1 MKILITGGSGL
12 IGSNLVPLLRPHGI
26 AVYTRNVAMAEQ
38 ILGHKIHYL
47 SSLEHLSNLND
58 YQVVINLAGEPI
70 VGKRWSAQQKEE
82 IERSRWSV
90 TEKIVALIKAS
101 SVPPELLI
109 SGSAVGYYGPQD
121 DTILDEQS
129 SQVKDDFG
137 HQLCERWEFLAQQ
150 AASDKTRVCILR
162 TGIVVTKRGG
172 ALVKMLTPFRLGL
185 GGPIASGQQY
195 MSWIHLEDMLR
206 GILHLIDNPNCRG
219 IFNFTAPNPVTNQ
232 EFSQALANALH
243 RPCLFRVPEFALR
256 LAMGE
261 SADLLVYGQRVVP
274 NRLLA
279 SGYKF
284 VYSDIDAAFNCLRH

>member
-12 IGSNLVPLLRPHGI
+12 IGSNLVPLLRPNGI

-47 SSLEHLSNLND
+47 SSLDHLTDLND

-70 VGKRWSAQQKEE
+70 VGKRWTALQKAE
-82 IERSRWSV
+82 IEQSRWSV

-101 SVPPELLI
+101 SEPPELLI

-129 SQVKDDFG
+129 TQVEDDFG
-137 HQLCERWEFLAQQ
+137 HQLCERWEFLAQH

-185 GGPIASGQQY
+185 GGPVASGQQY

-206 GILHLIDNPNCRG
+206 GILHLIENHNCRG
-219 IFNFTAPNPVTNQ
+219 VFNFTAPNPVTNQ
-232 EFSQALANALH
+232 EFSQALARALH
-243 RPCLFRVPEFALR
+243 RPCLFRVPELALR

-261 SADLLVYGQRVVP
+261 AADLLIYGQRVVP
-274 NRLLA
+274 KRLVE

-284 VYSDIDAAFNCLRH
+284 VYSDIDEAFNCLRH